1 MAARHASELELLR
14 FDEEFEGSIKLDEPM
29 ARHTTYR
36 IGGPVRAF
44 AEVNSIAALGTVLK
58 VCAAEG
64 LPWFVSGKG
73 SNLLVADEG
82 FPGVVVALAGEF
94 RSWQFDEGESTVIVG
109 AGTMLS
115 RLVQE
120 VFHHGYSGME
130 FAVGTPGTVGGALAQ
145 NAGTAQDWIGQRVV
159 SVTTYHAE
167 KGLQRYNAGDLSWGY
182 RTSSFA
188 EDEIIVECE
197 LRLEKAFSGNIS
209 ERMNTL
215 LARRKETQ
223 PLEYP
228 SCGSV
233 FTNPEGESVGL
244 LIEEAG
250 LKGRRLGGAQV
261 SEKHA
266 NFIVNTGNAT
276 ARDVAG
282 LIKEV
287 RQEVRR
293 RYGIELQTEVK
304 FLGFPPNF
312 FEG

>member
-14 FDEEFEGSIKLDEPM
+14 FDDEFDGSIKLDEPM
-29 ARHTTYR
+29 SRHTTYR

-44 AEVNSIAALGTVLK
+44 AEVNSIAALGTMLK
-58 VCAAEG
+58 VCAEED
-64 LPWFVSGKG
+64 LRWFVAGKG

-82 FPGVVVALAGEF
+82 FPGVVIALAGEF
-94 RSWQFDEGESTVIVG
+94 RQWQFDEGESTVIVG

-130 FAVGTPGTVGGALAQ
+130 FAVGTPGTVGGALVQ
-145 NAGTAQDWIGQRVV
+145 NAGTAKDWIGSRVV
-159 SVTTYHAE
+159 SVTTYHAQH
-167 KGLQRYNAGDLSWGY
+167 GLHRYLAPELSWGY
-182 RTSSFA
+182 RSSSFSS
-188 EDEIIVECE
+188 DEVIVECE
-197 LRLEKAFSGNIS
+197 LRLEKAFSGNIA

-215 LARRKETQ
+215 LSRRKESQ

-233 FTNPEGESVGL
+233 FKNPEGQSVAA
-244 LIEEAG
+244 LIEDAG
-250 LKGRRLGGAQV
+250 LKGRSIGGAQV
-261 SEKHA
+261 SPKHA
-266 NFIVNTGNAT
+266 NFIVNTGDAT
-276 ARDVAG
+276 AHDVAE

-287 RQEVRR
+287 RHEVRR

-304 FLGFPPNF
+304 FLGFSDDVF
-312 FEG
+312 AE